1 MTRKERFLAACR
13 GERLDRPP
21 VWLMR
26 QAGRYMAEYRAVRAQ
41 HSLLE
46 ICRRPELA
54 AEVTITAAERLGT
67 DAAIIFADLLL
78 PTAPLG
84 LTLEF
89 TAGEGPRI
97 TPPLRTAAQ
106 IAALPDDWEGALGYV
121 SEAIALVER
130 HFAGAMPVLGF
141 AGAPFT
147 LASYLI
153 EGGPSTQYLA
163 TRQLMRQEPAAWNS
177 LLGKLVNGLADFCAE
192 QAAAGAAAIQ
202 LFDSWVGTLAPAE
215 YRQSVLPHVQRL
227 VALVQA
233 SGVPVIYFSTGT
245 TGYLELLGASGADVL
260 SLDWRVDMAA
270 AWERVRALP
279 HPPRALQGNL
289 DPTLLLAPPAV
300 REAATARLLEAMR
313 DKPGYIFNLGHGIL
327 PATPVEAVQGLVAQV
342 QAAAGC

>member
-13 GERLDRPP
+13 GERVDRPP

-26 QAGRYMAEYRAVRAQ
+26 QAGRYMPEYRAVRAQ

-46 ICRRPELA
+46 ICHQPELA

-84 LTLEF
+84 MKLEF

-97 TPPLRTAAQ
+97 TPPLRSAAQ
-106 IAALPDDWEGALGYV
+106 ITALPDDWQGALGFV

-163 TRQLMRQEPAAWNS
+163 TRQMMRQEPAAWNS

-227 VALVQA
+227 VALVRA
-233 SGVPVIYFSTGT
+233 SGVPVIYFSTAT
-245 TGYLELLGASGADVL
+245 TGYLELTAASGADVL

-270 AWERVRALP
+270 AWQRLQGLKQA
-279 HPPRALQGNL
+279 PRALQGNL
-289 DPTLLLAPPAV
+289 DPTLLLAPAAV
-300 REAATARLLEAMR
+300 REAATARLLESMR

-342 QAAAGC
+342 QASAGC

>member
-289 DPTLLLAPPAV
+289 DPTLLLAPPGV

>member
-1 MTRKERFLAACR
+1 VTRKERFAAACR
-13 GERLDRPP
+13 GEQLERPP

-26 QAGRYMAEYRAVRAQ
+26 QAGRYMAEYRAVRAG

-78 PTAPLG
+78 PSAPLG
-84 LTLEF
+84 ITLEF
-89 TAGEGPRI
+89 TAGEGPRL
-97 TPPLRTAAQ
+97 TPPVRTAAQ
-106 IAALPDDWEGALGYV
+106 IAALPEDWEGALSFV
-121 SEAIALVER
+121 SEAIRLVDR
-130 HFAGAMPVLGF
+130 HFAGEMPVLGF

-153 EGGPSTQYLA
+153 EGGPSSQYLA
-163 TRQLMRQEPAAWNS
+163 TRQLMREEPAAWNS

-202 LFDSWVGTLAPAE
+202 LFDSWVGTLAPDE
-215 YRQSVLPHVQRL
+215 YRRSVLPHVQRL

-245 TGYLELLGASGADVL
+245 SGYVELTAASGADVL

-270 AWERVRALP
+270 AWERLQGLAR
-279 HPPRALQGNL
+279 PPRALQGNL
-289 DPTLLLAPPAV
+289 DPTLLLAPAAV
-300 REAATARLLEAMR
+300 REEAAARLLEAMR
-313 DKPGYIFNLGHGIL
+313 GKGGYIFNLGHGIL
-327 PATPVEAVQGLVAQV
+327 PATPVEAVEALVAQV
-342 QAAAGC
+342 RNFRNC

>member
-1 MTRKERFLAACR
+1 VTRKERFLAACR
-13 GERLDRPP
+13 GERVDHPP

-26 QAGRYMAEYRAVRAQ
+26 QAGRYMAEYRAVRAR
-41 HSLLE
+41 HSLLD
-46 ICRRPELA
+46 ICHRPELA

-84 LTLEF
+84 LSLEF

-106 IAALPDDWEGALGYV
+106 IAALPDDWQGSLEFV
-121 SEAIALVER
+121 SEAITQVDR
-130 HFAGAMPVLGF
+130 HFGGEMPVLGF

-153 EGGPSTQYLA
+153 EGGPSTHYLA
-163 TRQLMRQEPAAWNS
+163 TRQLMRQEPAAWNT
-177 LLGKLVNGLADFCAE
+177 LLGKLVNGLAEFCAE

-202 LFDSWVGTLAPAE
+202 LFDSWAGTLAPEE
-215 YRQSVLPHVQRL
+215 YRHSVLPHVQRL
-227 VALVQA
+227 VALVRA

-245 TGYLELLGASGADVL
+245 TGYLELTAACGADVL

-270 AWERVRALP
+270 AWERLQALP
-279 HPPRALQGNL
+279 HPPLAVQGNL

-300 REAATARLLEAMR
+300 REAATARLLESMKG
-313 DKPGYIFNLGHGIL
+313 KPGYIFNLGHGIL
-327 PATPVEAVQGLVAQV
+327 PATAVEAVEALVRQV
-342 QAAAGC
+342 QAPAGC